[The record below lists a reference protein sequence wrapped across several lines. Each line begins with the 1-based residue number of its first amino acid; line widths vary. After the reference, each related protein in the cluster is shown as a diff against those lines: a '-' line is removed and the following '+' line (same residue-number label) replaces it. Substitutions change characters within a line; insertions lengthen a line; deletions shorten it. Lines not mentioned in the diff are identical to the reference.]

1 MRELSKFVADVSV
14 IIAYAYIARLS
25 VEVMI
30 DMMLGCDSVY
40 ESIPIML
47 VITLW
52 VLILLLGAM
61 FVLAILIEPP
71 NKKR

>member
-1 MRELSKFVADVSV
+1 MKETITFATNICI
-14 IIAYAYIARLS
+14 IIAYAYIAKLS
-25 VEVMI
+25 VEVMVN
-30 DMMLGCDSVY
+30 MVLRCDSAY

-52 VLILLLGAM
+52 ALILLLGAM

-71 NKKR
+71 NKR